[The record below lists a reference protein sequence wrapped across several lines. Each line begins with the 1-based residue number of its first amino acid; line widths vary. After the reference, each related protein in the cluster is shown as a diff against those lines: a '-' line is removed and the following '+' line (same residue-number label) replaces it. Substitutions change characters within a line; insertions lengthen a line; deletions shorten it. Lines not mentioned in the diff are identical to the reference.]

1 MLCLILTERG
11 NVLLLTVTYIR
22 RSGCKQWMITMSLV
36 SLKVSQNG
44 FLIISSSLNPEPFHP
59 SLATFCFPQLWLI
72 CNWSPLLPPQLIC
85 LCCLCCLYLIYP
97 SPFLLV
103 SYCLHLFSFCLI
115 ILLAYGFCLLI
126 LQTFLSC
133 LPVLF
138 LIELRVWLIL
148 VTLLLMFVLSGLTKQ
163 SEPEWCVCACLLISE
178 VCVQDYLVSS
188 EHEVQLL
195 QCH

>member
-1 MLCLILTERG
+1 MNDYNVTCFLKGFSEWFSHYKQQPQPRALPSITG
-11 NVLLLTVTYIR
+11 NLLLSSALAHLQLKPTVTSPAYLFVL
-22 RSGCKQWMITMSLV
+22 SLL
-36 SLKVSQNG
+36 SL
-44 FLIISSSLNPEPFHP
+44 LY
-59 SLATFCFPQLWLI
+59 
-72 CNWSPLLPPQLIC
+72 
-85 LCCLCCLYLIYP
+85 CLCCLYLIYP

-188 EHEVQLL
+188 ELEVQLL